1 MIDYLE
7 IGVARGKHML
17 EILEDENVR
26 YVGVDKWEHD
36 TTLEHEPRKLEEY
49 NTQDKWDGMY
59 KEALLKLEPYKNRA
73 SIIRGSSV
81 DVLPTLV
88 GKFDIIYVDGDHSYK
103 GAKKDLELSLP
114 LLKENGKII
123 VDDLHYP
130 SVRQAFNEFVSE
142 NDVISKGDEI
152 TVNYKSNMWNQLSKQ

>member
-7 IGVARGKHML
+7 IGVAQGMHML
-17 EILEDENVR
+17 EILRDKNVR
-26 YVGVDKWEHD
+26 YVGVDRWECVPLENEVNKMKNWD
-36 TTLEHEPRKLEEY
+36 TQE
-49 NTQDKWDGMY
+49 KWDEVY
-59 KEALLKLEPYKNRA
+59 KSVLKKVEPYKNRA

-130 SVRQAFNEFVSE
+130 SVRQAFYEFVSE

-152 TVNYKSNMWNQLSKQ
+152 TVNYKSNMWNELSKQ